1 MQNKIKPLITCLKY
15 INITLN
21 WRTDVEWNEKLSK
34 KKKKNAVIE
43 IRKFSCSL
51 NSMLFLI

>member
-34 KKKKNAVIE
+34 KKKNAVIE

>member
-1 MQNKIKPLITCLKY
+1 M
-15 INITLN
+15 
-21 WRTDVEWNEKLSK
+21 WNGMKNYQ